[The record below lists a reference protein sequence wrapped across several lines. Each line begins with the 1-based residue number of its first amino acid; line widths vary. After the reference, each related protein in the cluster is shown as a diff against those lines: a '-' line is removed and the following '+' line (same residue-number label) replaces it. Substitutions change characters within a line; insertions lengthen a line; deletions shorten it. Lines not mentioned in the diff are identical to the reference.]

1 MAMVK
6 GTYEHEFILELP
18 MIPDITYLILNYN
31 PYGEKQAEEVLLQ
44 TVDSFYSR
52 KSKNLTSKVYLL
64 DQGSVVSHKNFLIG
78 LQSKYKFSLLLSHKN
93 MGLAGAI
100 NFIVSSSKSPVIG
113 LITSDVIIT
122 TGMDEDLYN
131 KVQIPEVYQVVPLTD
146 KSDLIYQTVSP
157 PEEYG
162 SDDIVL
168 PDKEEDEYIR
178 CIGVEFNVMFWR
190 KAIFDK
196 IGFYDERW
204 MAGYENID
212 FSLRCF
218 LDGGCTAI
226 SNNSFI
232 WHFHKM
238 TYKNKSR
245 EDSYRGLTGDEGRSY
260 AKKLWNTKW
269 PDLTHFI
276 DIYKPLDDKNIWDF
290 PTLYEKFNRNTY
302 LPYAQRY

>member
-1 MAMVK
+1 M
-6 GTYEHEFILELP
+6 
-18 MIPDITYLILNYN
+18 ILNYN
-31 PYGEKQAEEVLLQ
+31 PYGDQQAEEVLLQ

-52 KSKNLTSKVYLL
+52 KSKNLTSQVYLL

-78 LQSKYKFSLLLSHKN
+78 LQSKYKFSLLLSQN
-93 MGLAGAI
+93 NTGLAGAI
-100 NFIVSSSKSPVIG
+100 NFIVSSSKSPVVG

-131 KVQIPEVYQVVPLTD
+131 KVQIQEIYQAVPLTD
-146 KSDLIYQTVSP
+146 KSDLIYQTVNL

-162 SDDIVL
+162 SDNGVVQDRN
-168 PDKEEDEYIR
+168 EYIR

-190 KAIFDK
+190 RSIFGNV
-196 IGFYDERW
+196 GFYDERW

-218 LDGGCTAI
+218 LDGGCTAV

-238 TYKNKSR
+238 THKNKSR
-245 EDSYRGLTGDEGRSY
+245 EDSYRGLTGDGGRRY
-260 AKKLWNTKW
+260 ARQLWDTKW
-269 PDLTHFI
+269 PNLNSFI
-276 DIYKPLDDKNIWDF
+276 DIYKPLMDKDIRDF
-290 PTLYEKFNRNTY
+290 PTLYEMFNRNIY
-302 LPYAQRY
+302 LPYGQRY